1 MNKIDFELIE
11 KNLENEVVFNLML
24 SKKQMSIFLE
34 HAKDLP
40 IYDILSIKS
49 HPKRPLLKGFFNI
62 IYTSV
67 FHKEIYELISYF
79 YNNKKVLMCEIN
91 KINDMYELKFIP
103 VSTAERK
110 SETPSAQWK

>member
-1 MNKIDFELIE
+1 MIKKIDFNLIE
-11 KNLENEVVFNLML
+11 SSLGNGVNFNLML

-40 IYDILSIKS
+40 IYAVLSIKS

-79 YNNKKVLMCEIN
+79 YKNKKILMCEIN
-91 KINDMYELKFIP
+91 KINDVYELKFIP
-103 VSTAERK
+103 KT
-110 SETPSAQWK
+110 